1 MGPQKSI
8 RKLLIF
14 SQEAEKQ
21 MLGLDVR
28 AAELAGLIPGEEDNA
43 PRLFRVSLKHVVW
56 LPPSGA
62 DLLFKILSGLF
73 PLQNEC

>member
-1 MGPQKSI
+1 VSFDLLSDGIHGRMGPQKPI

-43 PRLFRVSLKHVVW
+43 PRLFRVSLKHCGMAAPFW
-56 LPPSGA
+56 R
-62 DLLFKILSGLF
+62 
-73 PLQNEC
+73 